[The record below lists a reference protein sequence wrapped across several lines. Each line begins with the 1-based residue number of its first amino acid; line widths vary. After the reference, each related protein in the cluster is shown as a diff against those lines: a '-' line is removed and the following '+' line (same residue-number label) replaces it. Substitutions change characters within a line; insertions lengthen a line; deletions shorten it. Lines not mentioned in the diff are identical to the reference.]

1 MSGAATAQWKL
12 PKHQLEIAERQAKI
26 LKCPIDSIDSMMAC
40 LKSVNFSNLFYLFE
54 LSTERIF
61 LETSTRIRH

>member
-1 MSGAATAQWKL
+1 MSGAATAQWRI

-40 LKSVNFSNLFYLFE
+40 LKSVKTPNKFKLKLP
-54 LSTERIF
+54 IA
-61 LETSTRIRH
+61 